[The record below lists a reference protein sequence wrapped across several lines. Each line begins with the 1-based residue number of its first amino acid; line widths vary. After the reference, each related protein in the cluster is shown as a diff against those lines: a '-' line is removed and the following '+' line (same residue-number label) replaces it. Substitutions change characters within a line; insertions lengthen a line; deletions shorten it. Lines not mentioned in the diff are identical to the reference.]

1 MSFFNFGSSP
11 AKPGAG
17 SSAQS
22 GGGSGDFNMFGNGE
36 DSSSG
41 AFFGGAENVTG
52 GSFFGPAHAVGV
64 GGNAFFGSAGFGTPN
79 KNSMEQKTST
89 SFGPPTDL
97 STAATPAKKM
107 KSETHKQAT
116 LSAPSPAVSV
126 HQQTPQTTLWSNHG
140 PTIGSKQQQLAPT
153 TPAGTRSS
161 TKDDHQANLKV
172 QDYKL
177 EPAGFSTQLP
187 INHDLNMQA
196 PQQSRVGSAEGH
208 PVQKIPPQV
217 RQQEKMSHAQSS
229 VLTEEKTKVVAP
241 TDVVTKDD
249 SCENIPPSDALLRE
263 LLNMQKEQLAELL
276 PVLRE
281 HDEKSG
287 QIMDSAGLVMK
298 EITSYSEKLSG
309 IKHQYCSRL
318 NQVSSFLRM
327 IPKTEK

>member
-52 GSFFGPAHAVGV
+52 GSFFGPGHAVGE
-64 GGNAFFGSAGFGTPN
+64 GGNSFFGSAGFGTPN
-79 KNSMEQKTST
+79 KKSMEQKTPT
-89 SFGPPTDL
+89 SFGPPSNM

-107 KSETHKQAT
+107 KSETHKQT
-116 LSAPSPAVSV
+116 VWSAPSPAVSV
-126 HQQTPQTTLWSNHG
+126 HQTPQSTLWANHG
-140 PTIGSKQQQLAPT
+140 PTIGSKQQLAPT
-153 TPAGTRSS
+153 APAGTRSS

-177 EPAGFSTQLP
+177 ESAGFSTQLP
-187 INHDLNMQA
+187 INHHDLNMQA
-196 PQQSRVGSAEGH
+196 LQQSREGSAEGY

-217 RQQEKMSHAQSS
+217 EEQQKLSRAQSS
-229 VLTEEKTKVVAP
+229 VLTEEKTQVATP
-241 TDVVTKDD
+241 TDVVTNDD
-249 SCENIPPSDALLRE
+249 ASEDIPPSDALLRE